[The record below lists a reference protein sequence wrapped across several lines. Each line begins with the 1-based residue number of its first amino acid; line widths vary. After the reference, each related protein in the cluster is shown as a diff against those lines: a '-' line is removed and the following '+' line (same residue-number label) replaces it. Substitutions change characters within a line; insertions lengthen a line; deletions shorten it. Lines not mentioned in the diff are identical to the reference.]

1 MLGYLAICGTSG
13 HHGVRPAHQMS
24 LVDTVARMAQSVV
37 LSLHLPEI
45 LLMSFGTQIMKI
57 KTFIFSTEVLILPGA
72 IHAKDQAY

>member
-1 MLGYLAICGTSG
+1 MLGYLVICGTSG
-13 HHGVRPAHQMS
+13 HPAVRPAHQMS
-24 LVDTVARMAQSVV
+24 LIDTVARMAQSVV
-37 LSLHLPEI
+37 SSLHLPEI